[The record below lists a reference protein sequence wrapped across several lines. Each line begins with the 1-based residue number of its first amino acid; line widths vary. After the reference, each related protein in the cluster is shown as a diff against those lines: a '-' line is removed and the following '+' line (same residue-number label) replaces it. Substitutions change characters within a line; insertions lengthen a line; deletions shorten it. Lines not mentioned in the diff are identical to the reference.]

1 MVARKET
8 NGTWTADFYQD
19 KKRIRKK
26 GFLTKS
32 AAIRFENDTLATPS
46 EQNKQTD
53 SLMDLVD
60 AWYKLH
66 GFGLKDAK
74 YRYSRT
80 KAIAERLGNPPAKD
94 FNALEWANYRTERLK
109 TVTPETINHEQR
121 YISAVFSE
129 SHLLNKCI
137 HDDERHNWKQLR
149 IVLYIVN
156 FKYDKR
162 FVKKRIVGTFVEC
175 RSIPS
180 PFIEIP
186 QNK

>member
-1 MVARKET
+1 LIQQDEGVRVIDNTVFYDGISDNIVQLLCNDHRFTPKFPYRFVQIENVSSHQFAG
-8 NGTWTADFYQD
+8 NGFPCFFYNQ
-19 KKRIRKK
+19 
-26 GFLTKS
+26 GFST
-32 AAIRFENDTLATPS
+32 
-46 EQNKQTD
+46 
-53 SLMDLVD
+53 
-60 AWYKLH
+60 
-66 GFGLKDAK
+66 
-74 YRYSRT
+74 
-80 KAIAERLGNPPAKD
+80 
-94 FNALEWANYRTERLK
+94 
-109 TVTPETINHEQR
+109 
-121 YISAVFSE
+121 VFSE